1 MKTDHSQSIRMQ
13 SLLCAFSSPSTKI
26 PAISLIRG
34 CVCVVFFPALRA
46 SEACNYRWCPRIL
59 PSWCNCNRRIL
70 AGTRRDHDGSQV
82 RETTVPRSSHK
93 DQSFL
98 RSWPDWDHR
107 ILAGTY
113 RGPPDSSHLHDRVPT
128 ALVLDIQ
135 ANEAAVL
142 RPTQQDRSPWASWHD
157 PNWHVFARVCRDPD
171 SLKSP
176 NHFLPAV
183 SVLVNFRLGMDIII

>member
-1 MKTDHSQSIRMQ
+1 MQTDHPQSIRMQ

-34 CVCVVFFPALRA
+34 CVFVVFFLALRA
-46 SEACNYRWCPRIL
+46 CEACNYRWYPRLL
-59 PSWCNCNRRIL
+59 PSWCYCNRRIL
-70 AGTRRDHDGSQV
+70 AGTCRDHDGSQV

-113 RGPPDSSHLHDRVPT
+113 RGPDSSHLHDRVPT

-142 RPTQQDRSPWASWHD
+142 RPTQQDRSPWPSWHD
-157 PNWHVFARVCRDPD
+157 PNWHVFAGVCRDPD
-171 SLKSP
+171 SLKFP

-183 SVLVNFRLGMDIII
+183 SVLVNFRLGMDFII